1 MAGEAI
7 AASSTGGA
15 NDRITLSEGH
25 PKQPAPCHRPP
36 DGSEKRCCNVGNADV
51 LCIWLTFGELEA
63 FEERDMQREA
73 AQTGKA
79 WTSIGVAS

>member
-1 MAGEAI
+1 LLLLRQAGHMTGSPYATAI
-7 AASSTGGA
+7 QSIQHRAT
-15 NDRITLSEGH
+15 DPLT
-25 PKQPAPCHRPP
+25 APRN
-36 DGSEKRCCNVGNADV
+36 GNVGYADV